1 MARRPKLNL
10 SGSHFKDSYLAEIEC
25 LNEKTSLVRDL
36 IKLIMND
43 EFKINDGIRQYIEK
57 SYRLLHEQIQG
68 KYKYIQPE
76 DLESEMNKREIK

>member
-43 EFKINDGIRQYIEK
+43 EFKINDGIR
-57 SYRLLHEQIQG
+57 
-68 KYKYIQPE
+68 
-76 DLESEMNKREIK
+76 